1 MLPLLYV
8 VIAMASVQSGASLAK
23 QLFPA
28 FGATG
33 TVALR
38 VTLAAVILAAL
49 LRPWRQPVARAKFP
63 ALIVYG
69 ASLAGMN
76 ICFYLSLRTIPLG
89 PAVAIEFV
97 GPLAVVLLHSRRLLD
112 LLWLGLAIAGLVLM
126 LPAGIT
132 GADLDP
138 VGALLALAAGICWGI
153 YIVSGQRAGAEN
165 GMQAAALGMLVAAAI
180 ALPVGAP
187 ALAQAPMSL
196 TLALVAVGV
205 AILSSVI
212 PYTLEMIALRRL
224 PPQTFG
230 MLMSLEP
237 AVATLAGFTFLC
249 ERLTTTELAAI
260 ALVMLASAG
269 AIMTSRSTT
278 ADVPPTA

>member
-23 QLFPA
+23 QLFPVL
-28 FGATG
+28 GATG

-38 VTLAAVILAAL
+38 VTLAALILTAL
-49 LRPWRQPVARAKFP
+49 LCPWRQPVARAKLP

-97 GPLAVVLLHSRRLLD
+97 GPLAVVLIHSRRLLD
-112 LLWLGLAIAGLVLM
+112 LLWLGLAIAGLILM

-138 VGALLALAAGICWGI
+138 VGALLAFAAGVCWGI

-187 ALAQAPMSL
+187 ALAQAQLSPA
-196 TLALVAVGV
+196 LALVAVGV
-205 AILSSVI
+205 AVLSSVV

-237 AVATLAGFTFLC
+237 AVATLAGFTFLG
-249 ERLTTTELAAI
+249 ERLTATELFAI
-260 ALVMLASAG
+260 ALVMLASIG
-269 AIMTSRSTT
+269 ATLATRSART
-278 ADVPPTA
+278 DLPPTA

>member
-38 VTLAAVILAAL
+38 VTLAALILAAL
-49 LRPWRQPVARAKFP
+49 LRPWRQPVARAKLP
-63 ALIVYG
+63 ALIIYG

-97 GPLAVVLLHSRRLLD
+97 GPLAVVLIHSRRLLD

-132 GADLDP
+132 GANLDP
-138 VGALLALAAGICWGI
+138 VGAMLAFAAGVCWGI

-187 ALAQAPMSL
+187 ALAQAHLSPA
-196 TLALVAVGV
+196 LALVALGV
-205 AILSSVI
+205 AVLSSVI
-212 PYTLEMIALRRL
+212 PYTLEMVALRRL

-237 AVATLAGFTFLC
+237 AVATLAGFTFLG
-249 ERLTTTELAAI
+249 EKLSLTELAAI
-260 ALVMLASAG
+260 ALVMLASIG
-269 AIMTSRSTT
+269 ATLATRSTR
-278 ADVPPTA
+278 ADLPPTA